1 MALCQELIDRN
12 LNVHWGINTRVT
24 DILRDEEDLPF
35 YRRAGLVHVSLGT
48 EAAAQL
54 KLNLFRKET
63 TIEQNK
69 KAVKLLK
76 QNGILAEAQFIMG
89 LTNETKQTIEETYK
103 MALDW
108 NPDMVNW
115 NMFTPWPFSEL
126 FEDLGDQVEVRDYS
140 QYNFVT
146 PIMKPEAMERED
158 VLKGVLKNYAR
169 FYLRKSVEYW
179 FEKDK
184 FKRNYLLGCL
194 KAFIQTTLNKR
205 FYNLK
210 RVKYRGLGAE
220 IELGFDES
228 KILTREQIAQLKQE
242 RPELSADTDFTG
254 NISACGAPNNLP
266 EYAEKQDIPTMKI

>member
-210 RVKYRGLGAE
+210 RVKYRGLGAK

-266 EYAEKQDIPTMKI
+266 EYD